1 MLAVNVKEGKLY
13 LNDEVKQAVV
23 DKKPYIQLLKNSV
36 TPIAKGSFK
45 AGPRHMYVFV
55 CKYVCLYLDC
65 MCIDRNES
73 THFN

>member
-36 TPIAKGSFK
+36 TPITKGSFK
-45 AGPRHMYVFV
+45 AGPRHMYVYVSMYAFTLTV
-55 CKYVCLYLDC
+55 CV
-65 MCIDRNES
+65 
-73 THFN
+73 